1 MLQRYKLRLGDGT
14 VLGVDHQGLRTWAV
28 DGKAMVQ
35 AADSHEWYP
44 LREFLAAE
52 YVAARRAAR
61 QRAREGLPAGTP
73 RPLPLV
79 YPTPREDKA
88 PPQAAPAPSELSP
101 FIAESS
107 EIQVLAVAS
116 PFIAE
121 PAVVE
126 VLAEEPEVQAL
137 AEDPAEEQV
146 LTTEPVVAQALA
158 EDPAGA
164 PFLPEEPAAA
174 VGGYPE
180 QTWIPDSGLS
190 ALARPLDDRDEA
202 DPSAAPLSASDAV
215 EPLFINAPVL
225 NRESDSQP
233 STLDED
239 FPSAPMLPESPSA
252 IPRPSLQPLADDL
265 ATGRTGATKE
275 AWRPD
280 DELPIIPLKPL
291 DDEAP
296 SAAGLGTYEGRRDEI
311 EEAPR
316 RSEFEETL
324 IRWFVRGIS
333 AYDALLTGWI
343 NRLARRPGSISP
355 GGRAPH
361 TADPVGSIPLA
372 PPVCVPPNVGALAEE
387 PMGARNENVP
397 PRSIEDLLS
406 HEPLKPP
413 PPIRDLPVLRLVDIP
428 EPAKEGDVYGRES
441 RLYVA
446 WRWTKRILVTSG
458 LLAGGL
464 FAALRWETLVPRAE
478 VLGRAVFTEID
489 RIKQSRD
496 HRERQRQALQE
507 ATERLPHL
515 APQTIRLLMASSPT
529 GILDPPEMFRLASD
543 AADRG
548 VKALTSGEVRELKE
562 LRGELLKAL
571 RPSERER
578 VREYDA
584 ARARRLVFPFEGRD
598 VLELFER
605 GAYALPQED
614 RERLQELFAKAI
626 AAGLV
631 DGLTTPPRSGSKS
644 SST

>member
-35 AADSHEWYP
+35 AADSHQWYP

-61 QRAREGLPAGTP
+61 LRAREPLPVGTP

-88 PPQAAPAPSELSP
+88 PPQAAPAPSELPP
-101 FIAESS
+101 FIDESS
-107 EIQVLAVAS
+107 EIQVLAEPA

-121 PAVVE
+121 PPVVQ
-126 VLAEEPEVQAL
+126 VLAEEPDVQAL
-137 AEDPAEEQV
+137 AEDPADA
-146 LTTEPVVAQALA
+146 PILA
-158 EDPAGA
+158 
-164 PFLPEEPAAA
+164 EEPAAA
-174 VGGYPE
+174 VGGYAE
-180 QTWIPDSGLS
+180 QTWIPDEGPS
-190 ALARPLDDRDEA
+190 AIAPPLDDGDEA
-202 DPSAAPLSASDAV
+202 DPGAAPFSAGDAV
-215 EPLFINAPVL
+215 EPLFIDALVPS
-225 NRESDSQP
+225 RESDSQP
-233 STLDED
+233 SMLEED
-239 FPSAPMLPESPSA
+239 FPSMGGASLPPAAPSA
-252 IPRPSLQPLADDL
+252 PKPLESSIAGPRPSLQPLADDL
-265 ATGRTGATKE
+265 ATGGTGAAKE
-275 AWRPD
+275 ARKPD
-280 DELPIIPLKPL
+280 DGLPIIPLKPL
-291 DDEAP
+291 DDESP
-296 SAAGLGTYEGRRDEI
+296 SAAGLGTYEGRPDEI

-316 RSEFEETL
+316 RSELEETL

-333 AYDALLTGWI
+333 AYDALLTGWF
-343 NRLARRPGSISP
+343 NRLAPRPGSISP

-372 PPVCVPPNVGALAEE
+372 PPVGVPPNVGALAEE
-387 PMGARNENVP
+387 PMGARNESIP

-413 PPIRDLPVLRLVDIP
+413 PPLRELPVLRLVDIP
-428 EPAKEGDVYGRES
+428 EPAEDGDVYGRES
-441 RLYVA
+441 RLSVA
-446 WRWTKRILVTSG
+446 WRWTKRMLVTSA

-464 FAALRWETLVPRAE
+464 FAALSWKTWVPRAE
-478 VLGRAVFTEID
+478 VLGRAVFTRIE
-489 RIKQSRD
+489 RIKESRE
-496 HRERQRQALQE
+496 HRERQQQALQE

-515 APQTIRLLMASSPT
+515 APQTLRLLMANSPT
-529 GILDPPEMFRLASD
+529 GILDPPEMFRLASE

-548 VKALTSGEVRELKE
+548 LKALTSGEVRELKE
-562 LRGELLKAL
+562 LRGELLKGL

-598 VLELFER
+598 VVELFGR
-605 GAYALPQED
+605 GAYALPQES

-631 DGLTTPPRSGSKS
+631 VSPEASPRPTAES
-644 SST
+644 